1 VRPED
6 RFVKNRSPAG
16 REERGFRRLF
26 GEGASI
32 FLALLLMI
40 LLLLWLAKYGLIALM
55 GLFGL
60 A

>member
-1 VRPED
+1 
-6 RFVKNRSPAG
+6 
-16 REERGFRRLF
+16 LF

>member
-1 VRPED
+1 M
-6 RFVKNRSPAG
+6 KNRSPAG